1 MVFLFIFYKNFVPKT
16 KAKFV
21 DKENATVVKIT
32 STTWSLDIRWSYK
45 LVKGRRH
52 RGVQFNWGSEYAV
65 NYHTQWVQGEALV
78 EAQRVEPLKALTI
91 SFVKLPTSRQI
102 VSTFLSKTLLG

>member
-16 KAKFV
+16 KAKFG

-32 STTWSLDIRWSYK
+32 STWSLDIRWSYK

-52 RGVQFNWGSEYAV
+52 RGVQFN
-65 NYHTQWVQGEALV
+65 
-78 EAQRVEPLKALTI
+78 
-91 SFVKLPTSRQI
+91 
-102 VSTFLSKTLLG
+102 

>member
-16 KAKFV
+16 KAKFG

-32 STTWSLDIRWSYK
+32 STWSLDIRWSYK

-65 NYHTQWVQGEALV
+65 NYPTQWVQGEALL

-91 SFVKLPTSRQI
+91 SFVKPPTSRKS
-102 VSTFLSKTLLG
+102 VSTFLSKTLLD